1 MFIVFFHIYVASPHS
16 KLNLQQKIES
26 DNLANGKK
34 NDDADADSKRET
46 MKFINGQTNI
56 YKSKID
62 PTATRTRHY
71 VGSAN

>member
-1 MFIVFFHIYVASPHS
+1 MFCSFFRLFYTQHRI
-16 KLNLQQKIES
+16 QKIES
-26 DNLANGKK
+26 DKLAANGKK

-46 MKFINGQTNI
+46 MKFVNGQTNI